1 MAITLLE
8 AKQTCQDKLTQYVID
23 EFRKS
28 ALLDMLP
35 FDNNVKP
42 DGSTSM
48 LYAYNRTTTQPTA
61 GVREINAEYVAQ
73 EAKTTRYTT
82 EMKILGGSFEIDRAI
97 INNQNGVI
105 DHVTYQMNEKIKAT
119 RALFHDLFIN
129 GDNAVNANEFDGLN
143 KAITGSATEI
153 VPAAAINLSTSA
165 NITTNAPVLL
175 DTIRKLMSELSA
187 TPDVMLLNAQMYAVF
202 QSIMDRAGMVTSK
215 ENFGTEVFK
224 WGDTAVMKMGDKPG
238 TSNPIIPIENNGET
252 SIYFATLGMDAVHAI
267 SPTQMINT
275 YLPNMNEPGA
285 VKKGEVELIGA
296 MVMKNQFS
304 AGAIRKIK
312 IA

>member
-1 MAITLLE
+1 MPITLLE
-8 AKQTCQDKLTQYVID
+8 AKETCQDKLTQYVID

-61 GVREINAEYVAQ
+61 GVRAINAEYDAQ

-97 INNQNGVI
+97 INNQKGVI

-129 GDNAVNANEFDGLN
+129 GDNGENPDEFDGLN

-153 VPAAAINLSTSA
+153 VPSSAINLSTSA

-187 TPDVMLLNAQMYAVF
+187 TPDVMLLNSQMYAVF

-238 TSNPIIPIENNGET
+238 TSNPIIPIVNGET
-252 SIYFATLGMDAVHAI
+252 SIYFAKLGMDAVHAI

-275 YLPNMNEPGA
+275 YLPNMNETGA
-285 VKKGEVELIGA
+285 VKKGEVELIAA
-296 MVMKNQFS
+296 MVMKNSLS

>member
-1 MAITLLE
+1 MPITLLE
-8 AKQTCQDKLTQYVID
+8 AKETCQDKLTQYVID

-61 GVREINAEYVAQ
+61 GVRAINAEYVAQ

-97 INNQNGVI
+97 INNQKGVI

-129 GDNAVNANEFDGLN
+129 GDNGVNPDEFDGLN

-187 TPDVMLLNAQMYAVF
+187 TPDVMLLNSQMYAVF

-238 TSNPIIPIENNGET
+238 TSNPIIPIVNGET
-252 SIYFATLGMDAVHAI
+252 SIYFAKLGMDAVHAI

-275 YLPNMNEPGA
+275 YLPNMNETGA

-304 AGAIRKIK
+304 AGAVRKIK

>member
-1 MAITLLE
+1 MPITLLE
-8 AKQTCQDKLTQYVID
+8 AKETCQDKLTQYVID

-61 GVREINAEYVAQ
+61 GVRAINAEYVAQ

-97 INNQNGVI
+97 INNQKGVI
-105 DHVTYQMNEKIKAT
+105 EHVTYQMNEKIKAT

-129 GDNAVNANEFDGLN
+129 GDNGVNPDEFDGLN

-238 TSNPIIPIENNGET
+238 TSNPIIPIVNGET
-252 SIYFATLGMDAVHAI
+252 SIYFAKLGMDAVHAI

-275 YLPNMNEPGA
+275 YLPNMNETGA

>member
-1 MAITLLE
+1 MPITLLE
-8 AKQTCQDKLTQYVID
+8 AKETCQDKLTQYVID

-61 GVREINAEYVAQ
+61 SVRSINAEYVAQ

-97 INNQNGVI
+97 INNQKGVI

-119 RALFHDLFIN
+119 RALFHDLFVN
-129 GDNAVNANEFDGLN
+129 GDNGVNPNEFDGLN
-143 KAITGSATEI
+143 KAVTGSATEI
-153 VPAAAINLSTSA
+153 VPAAAINLSTST
-165 NITTNAPVLL
+165 NITNNAPVLL
-175 DTIRKLMSELSA
+175 DTIRKLMAELSS
-187 TPDVMLLNAQMYAVF
+187 TPDVMLLNSEMYAVF

-215 ENFGTEVFK
+215 ENFGAEVFK

-238 TSNPIIPIENNGET
+238 TSTPIIPIVNGET
-252 SIYFATLGMDAVHAI
+252 SIYFAKLGMDAVHAI
-267 SPTQMINT
+267 SPSQMINT
-275 YLPNMNEPGA
+275 YLPNMQETGA
-285 VKKGEVELIGA
+285 VKKGEVELIAA
-296 MVMKNQFS
+296 MVMKNQYS

>member
-1 MAITLLE
+1 MPITLLE
-8 AKQTCQDKLTQYVID
+8 AKETCQDKLTQYVID

-61 GVREINAEYVAQ
+61 GVRAINAEYVAK
-73 EAKTTRYTT
+73 EAKVTRCTT

-97 INNQNGVI
+97 INNQKGVI

-129 GDNAVNANEFDGLN
+129 GDNGLNPDEFNGLN

-187 TPDVMLLNAQMYAVF
+187 TPDVMLLNSQMYAVF

-224 WGDTAVMKMGDKPG
+224 WGDTVVMKMGDKAG
-238 TSNPIIPIENNGET
+238 TSNPIIPIVNGET
-252 SIYFATLGMDAVHAI
+252 SIYFAKLGMDAVHAI

-275 YLPNMNEPGA
+275 YLPNMNETGA
-285 VKKGEVELIGA
+285 VKKGEVELIAA
-296 MVMKNQFS
+296 MVMKNSLS

>member
-1 MAITLLE
+1 MPITLLE
-8 AKQTCQDKLTQYVID
+8 AKETCQDKLTQYVID

-61 GVREINAEYVAQ
+61 GVRAINAEYVAQ

-97 INNQNGVI
+97 INNQKGVI

-129 GDNAVNANEFDGLN
+129 GDNGINPDEFDGLN

-238 TSNPIIPIENNGET
+238 TSNPIIPIVNGET
-252 SIYFATLGMDAVHAI
+252 SIYFAKLGMDAVHAI

-275 YLPNMNEPGA
+275 YLPNMTETGA
-285 VKKGEVELIGA
+285 VKKGEVELIA
-296 MVMKNQFS
+296 ATVMKNQFS

>member
-1 MAITLLE
+1 MPITLLE
-8 AKQTCQDKLTQYVID
+8 AKETCQDKLTQYVID

-61 GVREINAEYVAQ
+61 GVRAINAEYVAQ

-97 INNQNGVI
+97 INNQKGVI

-129 GDNAVNANEFDGLN
+129 GDNGVNPDEFDGLN

-238 TSNPIIPIENNGET
+238 TSNPIIPIVNGET
-252 SIYFATLGMDAVHAI
+252 SIYFAKLGMDAVHAI

-275 YLPNMNEPGA
+275 YLPNMNETGA

>member
-1 MAITLLE
+1 MPITLLE
-8 AKQTCQDKLTQYVID
+8 AKETCQDKLTQYVID

-61 GVREINAEYVAQ
+61 SVRSINAEYVAQ
-73 EAKTTRYTT
+73 EAKTTKYTT

-97 INNQNGVI
+97 INNEKGVI

-129 GDNAVNANEFDGLN
+129 GDNGVNANEFDGLN

-153 VPAAAINLSTSA
+153 VPVAAINLSTSA
-165 NITTNAPVLL
+165 NITANAPVLL
-175 DTIRKLMSELSA
+175 DTIRKLMAELSS
-187 TPDVMLLNAQMYAVF
+187 TPDVMLLNSEMYAVF

-215 ENFGTEVFK
+215 KNFGAEVFK

-238 TSNPIIPIENNGET
+238 TSNPIIPIVNGET
-252 SIYFATLGMDAVHAI
+252 SIYFAKLGMDAVHAI
-267 SPTQMINT
+267 SPSQMINT
-275 YLPNMNEPGA
+275 YLPNMQETGA
-285 VKKGEVELIGA
+285 VKKGEVELIAA
-296 MVMKNQFS
+296 MVMKNQYS

>member
-1 MAITLLE
+1 MPITLLE
-8 AKQTCQDKLTQYVID
+8 AKETCQDKLTQYVID

-48 LYAYNRTTTQPTA
+48 LYAYNRVSTQATA
-61 GVREINAEYVAQ
+61 SVRAINAEYNAH
-73 EAKTTRYTT
+73 EEKFTRYTT
-82 EMKILGGSFEIDRAI
+82 EMKIMGGSFEIDRAI
-97 INNQNGVI
+97 INNEKGVI
-105 DHVTYQMNEKIKAT
+105 DHVMSQMASKIKAT
-119 RALFHDLFIN
+119 KALFHDLFIN
-129 GDNAVNANEFDGLN
+129 GDNGVNPDEFDGLN

-153 VPAAAINLSTSA
+153 SPNAAINLTTST
-165 NITTNAPVLL
+165 NITNNAPVLL
-175 DTIRKLMSELSA
+175 DTIRELMSDLSG
-187 TPDVMLLNAQMYAVF
+187 TPDVMLMNALMYAKF

-224 WGDTAVMKMGDKPG
+224 WGDTMVMKMGDKPG
-238 TSNPIIPIENNGET
+238 TADPIIPIVNGET
-252 SIYFATLGMDAVHAI
+252 SIYFAKLGMEDVHAI

-275 YLPNMNEPGA
+275 YLPNMNETGA
-285 VKKGEVELIGA
+285 VKTGEVELIAA
-296 MVMKNQFS
+296 MVMKNSLS

>member
-1 MAITLLE
+1 MPITLLE
-8 AKQTCQDKLTQYVID
+8 AKETCQDKLTQYVID

-61 GVREINAEYVAQ
+61 SVRSINAEYVAQ

-97 INNQNGVI
+97 INNQKGVI

-119 RALFHDLFIN
+119 RALFHDLFVN
-129 GDNAVNANEFDGLN
+129 GDNGVNPDEFDGLN
-143 KAITGSATEI
+143 KAVTGSATEI
-153 VPAAAINLSTSA
+153 VPAAAINLSTST
-165 NITTNAPVLL
+165 NITNNAPVLL
-175 DTIRKLMSELSA
+175 DTIRKLMAELSS
-187 TPDVMLLNAQMYAVF
+187 TPDVMLLNSEMYAVF

-215 ENFGTEVFK
+215 ENFGAEVFK

-238 TSNPIIPIENNGET
+238 TSTPIIPIVNGET
-252 SIYFATLGMDAVHAI
+252 SIYFAKLGMDAVHAI
-267 SPTQMINT
+267 SPSQMINT
-275 YLPNMNEPGA
+275 YLPNMQETGA
-285 VKKGEVELIGA
+285 VKKGEVELIAA
-296 MVMKNQFS
+296 MVMKNQYS

>member
-1 MAITLLE
+1 MPITLLE
-8 AKQTCQDKLTQYVID
+8 AKETCQDKLTQYVID

-61 GVREINAEYVAQ
+61 GVRAINAEYVAQ

-97 INNQNGVI
+97 INNQKGVI

-129 GDNAVNANEFDGLN
+129 GDNGVNPDEFDGLN

-187 TPDVMLLNAQMYAVF
+187 TPDVMLLNSQMYAVF

-238 TSNPIIPIENNGET
+238 TSNPIIPIVNGET
-252 SIYFATLGMDAVHAI
+252 SIYFAKLGMDAVHAI

-275 YLPNMNEPGA
+275 YLPNMNETGA

>member
-1 MAITLLE
+1 MPITLLE
-8 AKQTCQDKLTQYVID
+8 AKETCQDKLTQYVID

-61 GVREINAEYVAQ
+61 SVRSINAEYVAQ
-73 EAKTTRYTT
+73 EAKTTKYTT

-97 INNQNGVI
+97 INNQKGVI

-129 GDNAVNANEFDGLN
+129 GDNGVNANEFDGLN

-153 VPAAAINLSTSA
+153 VPVAAINLSTSA
-165 NITTNAPVLL
+165 NITANAPVLL
-175 DTIRKLMSELSA
+175 DTIRKLMAELSS
-187 TPDVMLLNAQMYAVF
+187 TPDVMLLNSEMYAVF

-215 ENFGTEVFK
+215 KNFGAEVFK

-238 TSNPIIPIENNGET
+238 TSNPIIPIVNGET
-252 SIYFATLGMDAVHAI
+252 SIYFAKLGMDAVHAI
-267 SPTQMINT
+267 SPSQMINT
-275 YLPNMNEPGA
+275 YLPNMQETGA
-285 VKKGEVELIGA
+285 VKKGEVELIAA
-296 MVMKNQFS
+296 MVMKNQYS

>member
-8 AKQTCQDKLTQYVID
+8 AKETCQDKLTQYVID

-61 GVREINAEYVAQ
+61 GVRAINAEYVAQ

-97 INNQNGVI
+97 INNQKGVI

-129 GDNAVNANEFDGLN
+129 GDNGVKPDEFDGLN

-153 VPAAAINLSTSA
+153 VPGAAINLSTSA

-238 TSNPIIPIENNGET
+238 TSNPIIPIVNGET
-252 SIYFATLGMDAVHAI
+252 SIYFAKLGMDAVHAI

-275 YLPNMNEPGA
+275 YLPNMNETGA
-285 VKKGEVELIGA
+285 VKKGEVELIAA

>member
-1 MAITLLE
+1 MPITLSE
-8 AKQTCQDKLTQYVID
+8 AKETCQDKLTQYVID

-61 GVREINAEYVAQ
+61 GVRAINAEYDAQ

-97 INNQNGVI
+97 INNQKGVI

-129 GDNAVNANEFDGLN
+129 GDNGVNANEFDGLN
-143 KAITGSATEI
+143 KAITDSATEI
-153 VPAAAINLSTSA
+153 VPGTAINLSTST
-165 NITTNAPVLL
+165 NITNNAPVLL

-187 TPDVMLLNAQMYAVF
+187 TPDVMLLNSQMYAVF
-202 QSIMDRAGMVTSK
+202 QSIMDRSGMVTSK

-224 WGDTAVMKMGDKPG
+224 WGDTVVMKMGDKPG
-238 TSNPIIPIENNGET
+238 TSNPIIPIVNGET
-252 SIYFATLGMDAVHAI
+252 SIYFAKLGMDAVHAI

-275 YLPNMNEPGA
+275 YLPNMNETGA
-285 VKKGEVELIGA
+285 VKKGEVELIAA
-296 MVMKNQFS
+296 MVMKNSLS

>member
-1 MAITLLE
+1 MPITLLE
-8 AKQTCQDKLTQYVID
+8 AKETCQDKLTQYVID

-61 GVREINAEYVAQ
+61 GVRAINAEYVAQ

-97 INNQNGVI
+97 INNQKGVI
-105 DHVTYQMNEKIKAT
+105 DHVTYQLNEKIKAT

-129 GDNAVNANEFDGLN
+129 GDNATNSNEFDGLN
-143 KAITGSATEI
+143 KAITNSATEI
-153 VPAAAINLSTSA
+153 VPTAAINLSTSA

-187 TPDVMLLNAQMYAVF
+187 TPDVMLLNSQMYAVF

-238 TSNPIIPIENNGET
+238 TSDPIIPTVNGET
-252 SIYFATLGMDAVHAI
+252 SIYFAKLGMDAVHAI

-275 YLPNMNEPGA
+275 YLPNMNETGA
-285 VKKGEVELIGA
+285 VKKGEVELISA

-304 AGAIRKIK
+304 AGAIRKIR

>member
-1 MAITLLE
+1 
-8 AKQTCQDKLTQYVID
+8 
-23 EFRKS
+23 
-28 ALLDMLP
+28 
-35 FDNNVKP
+35 
-42 DGSTSM
+42 
-48 LYAYNRTTTQPTA
+48 
-61 GVREINAEYVAQ
+61 
-73 EAKTTRYTT
+73 
-82 EMKILGGSFEIDRAI
+82 
-97 INNQNGVI
+97 
-105 DHVTYQMNEKIKAT
+105 MNEKIKAT

-129 GDNAVNANEFDGLN
+129 GDNGVNPDEFDGLN

-187 TPDVMLLNAQMYAVF
+187 TPDVMLLNSQMYAVF

-238 TSNPIIPIENNGET
+238 TSNPIIPIVNGET
-252 SIYFATLGMDAVHAI
+252 SIYFAKLGMDAVHAI

-275 YLPNMNEPGA
+275 YLPNMNETGA

-304 AGAIRKIK
+304 AGAVRKIK

>member
-1 MAITLLE
+1 MPITLLE
-8 AKQTCQDKLTQYVID
+8 AKETCQDKLTQYVID

-61 GVREINAEYVAQ
+61 GVRAINAEYVAQ

-97 INNQNGVI
+97 INNQKGVI

-129 GDNAVNANEFDGLN
+129 GDNGVNADEFDGLN

-153 VPAAAINLSTSA
+153 VPTAAINLSTSA
-165 NITTNAPVLL
+165 NITSNAPVLL

-187 TPDVMLLNAQMYAVF
+187 TPDVMLLNSKMYAVF

-238 TSNPIIPIENNGET
+238 TSNPIIPIVNGET
-252 SIYFATLGMDAVHAI
+252 SIYFAKLGMDAVHAI

-275 YLPNMNEPGA
+275 YLPNMNETGA

>member
-8 AKQTCQDKLTQYVID
+8 AKETCQDKLTQYVID

-61 GVREINAEYVAQ
+61 GVRAINAEYVAQ

-97 INNQNGVI
+97 INNQKGLI

-129 GDNAVNANEFDGLN
+129 GDNGVNNDEFDGLN

-187 TPDVMLLNAQMYAVF
+187 TPDVMLLNSQMYAVF

-238 TSNPIIPIENNGET
+238 TSNPIIPIVNGET
-252 SIYFATLGMDAVHAI
+252 SIYFAKLGMDAVHAI

-275 YLPNMNEPGA
+275 YLPNMNETGA

-296 MVMKNQFS
+296 IVMKNQFS

>member
-8 AKQTCQDKLTQYVID
+8 AREACQDKLTQYVID
-23 EFRKS
+23 QFRKS

-61 GVREINAEYVAQ
+61 GVRAINAEYVAQ

-97 INNQNGVI
+97 INNQKGVI

-119 RALFHDLFIN
+119 IALFHDLFIN
-129 GDNAVNANEFDGLN
+129 GDNGANPNEFDGLN

-153 VPAAAINLSTSA
+153 VPTAAINLSTSA

-187 TPDVMLLNAQMYAVF
+187 TPDVMLLNSQMYAVF

-238 TSNPIIPIENNGET
+238 TSNPIIPIVNGET
-252 SIYFATLGMDAVHAI
+252 SIYFAKLGMDAVHAI

-275 YLPNMNEPGA
+275 YLPNMNETGA

>member
-1 MAITLLE
+1 MPITLLE
-8 AKQTCQDKLTQYVID
+8 AKETCQDKLTQYVID

-28 ALLDMLP
+28 ALLEMLP

-61 GVREINAEYVAQ
+61 GVRAINAEYVAQ

-97 INNQNGVI
+97 INNQKGVI

-129 GDNAVNANEFDGLN
+129 GDNGVNPDEFDGLN

-165 NITTNAPVLL
+165 NITSNAPVLL

-187 TPDVMLLNAQMYAVF
+187 TPDVMLLNSQMYAVF

-238 TSNPIIPIENNGET
+238 TSNPIIPIVNGET
-252 SIYFATLGMDAVHAI
+252 SIYFAKLGMDAVHAI

-275 YLPNMNEPGA
+275 YLPNMNETGA
-285 VKKGEVELIGA
+285 VKKGEVELIAA
-296 MVMKNQFS
+296 MVMKNSLS

>member
-1 MAITLLE
+1 MPITLLE
-8 AKQTCQDKLTQYVID
+8 AKETCQDKLTQYVID

-28 ALLDMLP
+28 ALLEMLP

-61 GVREINAEYVAQ
+61 GVRAINAEYVAQ

-97 INNQNGVI
+97 INNQKGVI

-129 GDNAVNANEFDGLN
+129 GDNGVNPDEFDGLN

-187 TPDVMLLNAQMYAVF
+187 TPDVMLLNSQMYAVF

-238 TSNPIIPIENNGET
+238 TSNPIIPIVNGET
-252 SIYFATLGMDAVHAI
+252 SIYFAKLGMDAVHAI

-275 YLPNMNEPGA
+275 YLPNMNETGA

-304 AGAIRKIK
+304 AGAVRKIK

>member
-1 MAITLLE
+1 MPITLLE
-8 AKQTCQDKLTQYVID
+8 AKETCQDKLTQYVID

-61 GVREINAEYVAQ
+61 GVRAINAEYVAQ

-97 INNQNGVI
+97 INNQKGVI

-129 GDNAVNANEFDGLN
+129 GDNGVNPDEFDGLN

-153 VPAAAINLSTSA
+153 VPTAAINLSTSA

-238 TSNPIIPIENNGET
+238 TSNPIIPIVNGET
-252 SIYFATLGMDAVHAI
+252 SIYFAKLGMDAVHAI

-275 YLPNMNEPGA
+275 YLPNMNETGA

-304 AGAIRKIK
+304 AGAVRKIK